1 MEIDFTKVEEN
12 INEMNQKIE
21 TASEL
26 VDSLKIANQSL
37 TSSSETMTNAANKIV
52 DANESFIAIEKLI
65 QDNMIKTQSQLDNL
79 QRDQKYLHEKILEV
93 GNLVK
98 NLEKSNSKIFIF
110 TLISFISIIIVI
122 ALVVYKLFV

>member
-65 QDNMIKTQSQLDNL
+65 QDNMIKTQAQLDNL
-79 QRDQKYLHEKILEV
+79 QREQKYLHEKILEV

>member
-12 INEMNQKIE
+12 INEMNKKIE

-65 QDNMIKTQSQLDNL
+65 QDNMIKTQAQLDNL
-79 QRDQKYLHEKILEV
+79 QREQKYLHEKILEV